1 MRKLVVA
8 SMGVGMLLLAGGRAR
23 AEDTLVDSLKKAC
36 HKELTTFCKGV
47 PPGEGRILACL
58 YAFEDKVSDKCIYAL
73 YDASL
78 QLEQAVAAVKF
89 AASACKDDLQK
100 FCANVKVGQGR
111 ALACLEKNQKDV
123 SQGCKDALVQT
134 GLKKK

>member
-1 MRKLVVA
+1 MRKIIAGSMVVGA
-8 SMGVGMLLLAGGRAR
+8 LLLAGGQAR
-23 AEDTLVDSLKKAC
+23 AAETLGDALKKAC

-47 PPGEGRILACL
+47 VPGQGRVLACL
-58 YAFEDKVSDKCIYAL
+58 YAFEDKVSDQCIYAL

-78 QLEQAVAAVKF
+78 QLEQAVAALKF

-111 ALACLEKNQKDV
+111 ALACLNKNDKDV
-123 SQGCKDALVQT
+123 SQACKDALKQT
-134 GLKKK
+134 GLKRK